1 MKKIVLLLLIIATL
15 FVGCVSA
22 SPDDSETMSSTET
35 VTRSE
40 TKTEE
45 RSETRIE
52 TKTETDAETK
62 TETETETET
71 EAAPIGDRETLSSF
85 VDFLDKNGFVF
96 SLSQGDFMDLI
107 ESFTVNGKNLE
118 IKDGI
123 HFDYDEVYGYGG
135 GFDGSGEGFTLYNDY
150 YTYEGVTHIIN
161 RAFFSVQLDGVEY
174 PVGVRIGDGLESV
187 LEKLGI
193 DDFRGTF
200 LPDEDNEFKHIIIR
214 NSGLSLEYL
223 DVKAS
228 QVYSQY
234 GENCQLIFE
243 EKSVTK
249 NADGLSRHYTRRVIL
264 YFSGEDHSFS
274 GISAGNYIEY

>member
-1 MKKIVLLLLIIATL
+1 MKKIVLLLLITATL

-62 TETETETET
+62 TETETETE
-71 EAAPIGDRETLSSF
+71 AAPIGDGETLSSF

-118 IKDGI
+118 IKDGT
-123 HFDYDEVYGYGG
+123 HFDYDLVYGYGG

-200 LPDEDNEFKHIIIR
+200 LPDEDNGFKHIIIR

-234 GENCQLIFE
+234 GESCQLIFE

-249 NADGLSRHYTRRVIL
+249 NADGSSRNYTRRVIL
-264 YFSGEDHSFS
+264 YFSGEDLNFS